1 MISYLT
7 GYLTASD
14 LKKGLNLTCAVVCS
28 LGNLNSVFLQL
39 RFQNQEKSLRLC
51 VIMTK
56 HLPAATA
63 PRIYPNS
70 YGNVILVLLLP
81 PPTPPLSCISTIKNS
96 RCIHTSLYFK
106 HLSKAGLHSH
116 VSLPL
121 TALAGYSSTLPGK
134 KAQMF
139 CADPLPRVNLA
150 LSASLFLL
158 FSPCLPCLYLFIT
171 FGLRYSGGQLITLV
185 PSSLKIYDSCVV
197 LSASQLLIF
206 LLTLTLLFCASH
218 SSSLVLIS
226 PVIFF

>member
-1 MISYLT
+1 M
-7 GYLTASD
+7 
-14 LKKGLNLTCAVVCS
+14 
-28 LGNLNSVFLQL
+28 L
-39 RFQNQEKSLRLC
+39 RFQNQKKSLCLC

-70 YGNVILVLLLP
+70 YGNVILVLLLSP
-81 PPTPPLSCISTIKNS
+81 PLLSCISTIKNS
-96 RCIHTSLYFK
+96 RCIHTSLYLK
-106 HLSKAGLHSH
+106 HLPKAGLHSH

-158 FSPCLPCLYLFIT
+158 LSPCFPCLYLFIT
-171 FGLRYSGGQLITLV
+171 SGLCYSGGQLITSV
-185 PSSLKIYDSCVV
+185 PSSLKIYDSCLPPSC
-197 LSASQLLIF
+197 LSSFSLS
-206 LLTLTLLFCASH
+206 LFCFVPGILPH
-218 SSSLVLIS
+218 WY
-226 PVIFF
+226 